1 MKEIL
6 AILVSAILVDNF
18 VLSKFMGICPFIG
31 VSKKTSSAMGMS
43 VAVTFV
49 MVMSAAL
56 TYPIYT
62 YILVPNGME
71 YLRTMAFILVIALF
85 VQLVEIII
93 KRFMPPLY
101 KALGIYLPLI
111 TTNCAVLGV
120 TILNID
126 SEYNFGHS
134 LVNAFGAGIGF
145 MVALLFSGIRERI
158 DNADVPKM
166 FKGVPAALIA
176 AGIVAASFMGF
187 SGIVENLFQ

>member
-1 MKEIL
+1 MCIR
-6 AILVSAILVDNF
+6 D
-18 VLSKFMGICPFIG
+18 
-31 VSKKTSSAMGMS
+31 
-43 VAVTFV
+43 
-49 MVMSAAL
+49 
-56 TYPIYT
+56 
-62 YILVPNGME
+62 
-71 YLRTMAFILVIALF
+71 R
-85 VQLVEIII
+85 
-93 KRFMPPLY
+93 Y

-145 MVALLFSGIRERI
+145 MVALLLFSGIRERI